1 MSISADLLL
10 VALMFVAMSLTAA
23 SVAMI
28 VNVIFA
34 YSLLESE
41 AVGEGMVT

>member
-28 VNVIFA
+28 ANVIFA
-34 YSLLESE
+34 YCLLESE
-41 AVGEGMVT
+41 TVGEGMIT